1 MEKIPLPPPSR
12 LLLCEPK
19 QKKRMIEIWKV
30 FESGYE
36 VSNLGNVRSIDRI
49 VETRKQPLKLKG
61 KLLKPAID
69 KKGYK
74 RVAIMINGKLSTLK
88 VHRLVAM
95 AFIENVNNKPQVNH
109 KDGNK
114 LNNAINNLEWVNN
127 SENVKH
133 AYENGLSKPKRLH
146 ESSRCK
152 QTKESI
158 EAIVKLKSEGVKNQI
173 IADLYNCSI
182 SSVKRL
188 NKGYAIYAN

>member
-1 MEKIPLPPPSR
+1 
-12 LLLCEPK
+12 
-19 QKKRMIEIWKV
+19 MIEIWKV

-36 VSNLGNVRSIDRI
+36 VSNLGNVRSIDRV

-74 RVAIMINGKLSTLK
+74 RVAIMINGKLTTLK
-88 VHRLVAM
+88 VHRVVAM

-114 LNNAINNLEWVNN
+114 LNNAITNLEWVSN

-133 AYENGLSKPKRLH
+133 AYKNGLSKPKRLH

-158 EAIVKLKSEGVKNQI
+158 EAIVKLKSKGVKNQI